1 MPPIFRRTAMLVTAV
16 VLVPLG
22 AMVATAAP
30 AAAAGPPDTSFQK
43 VALDTNTSNPM
54 MLDVA
59 PDGRVFYIDRL
70 GDVKVIQ
77 TGGAS
82 VLSGH
87 LDVFTANES
96 GLLGMALDP
105 GFATN
110 HWLYAYYSPS
120 ATSVDRLSRFTITG
134 DTLDMT

>member
-1 MPPIFRRTAMLVTAV
+1 MGQTIESFSEPNFLH
-16 VLVPLG
+16 LLLG
-22 AMVATAAP
+22 GIQTAAGVVP
-30 AAAAGPPDTSFQK
+30 AGRNAALDGSSQK

-77 TGGAS
+77 TGGAT

-96 GLLGMALDP
+96 GLLGVALDP

-120 ATSVDRLSRFTITG
+120 ATSVDRL
-134 DTLDMT
+134 